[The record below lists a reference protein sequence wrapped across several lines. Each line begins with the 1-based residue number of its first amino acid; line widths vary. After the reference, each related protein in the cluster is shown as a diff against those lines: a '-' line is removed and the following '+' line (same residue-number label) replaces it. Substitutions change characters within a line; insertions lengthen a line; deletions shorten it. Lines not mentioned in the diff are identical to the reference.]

1 MGGKREQRERSG
13 SLGMTTRTG
22 AGCNGATFFGF
33 YSRVTVDSGR
43 KKQILRCAQD
53 DDAAATVARLK
64 TDRYS

>member
-1 MGGKREQRERSG
+1 
-13 SLGMTTRTG
+13 MTTRTG
-22 AGCNGATFFGF
+22 AGGNGATFFGF